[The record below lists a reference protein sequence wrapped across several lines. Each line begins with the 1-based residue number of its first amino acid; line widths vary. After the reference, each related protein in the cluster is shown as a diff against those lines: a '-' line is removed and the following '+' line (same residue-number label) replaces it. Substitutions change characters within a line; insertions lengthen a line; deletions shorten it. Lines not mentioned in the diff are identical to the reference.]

1 MADEGESV
9 EIQADPIAA
18 SPLVQEILALLR
30 KSYDHAPYQRKSGGT
45 NYKILDLVP
54 QQN

>member
-1 MADEGESV
+1 MLLKRRRYLIQIYMADEGESV

-30 KSYDHAPYQRKSGGT
+30 KSYDHAPY
-45 NYKILDLVP
+45 
-54 QQN
+54 